1 MQLTNFDIPKGFSS
15 FVTNL
20 GIKDN
25 TDDFVLVKSEVPCVA
40 DGVFTQS
47 LFAGPSVT
55 ISRRNLQDA
64 QAQGIIVI
72 SKNANVANGAIGVA
86 DAEEIIQ
93 LVATETGI
101 AAQDIVI
108 ASTGVIGRRYPI
120 EKIRGNL
127 SGIGTKLTTVDFE
140 KAAVGIMTTD
150 TVPKLATRQI
160 GNVKLIGIAKGVGM
174 IEPNMA
180 TLLAFFFTDAA
191 IPKDVL
197 PAIFRP
203 IIDKTFNCLSVDTD
217 TSTSD
222 SAVILA
228 NGLAGE
234 VSQQE
239 FTQALQEIA
248 HELVLKIAQD
258 AEGATKVIEITVDSA
273 IDYAQAKRVAKAIV
287 NSLLVKTA
295 IYGAD
300 PNWGRVAMAIGKCEH
315 DKEINQE
322 KVQIRFDDIQVYP
335 YASSDEKLEQLQK
348 IMSKEKVNIHVSL
361 NIGEAAATVW
371 GCDLSEGYIDING
384 KYST

>member
-1 MQLTNFDIPKGFSS
+1 MQLTNFEIPKGFSS
-15 FVTNL
+15 FVSNL

-55 ISRRNLQDA
+55 ISRRNLTDA

-120 EKIRGNL
+120 EKIRGSL
-127 SGIGTKLTTVDFE
+127 SGIGTKLTTADFE

-160 GNVKLIGIAKGVGM
+160 GNAKLIGIAKGVGM

-191 IPKDVL
+191 IPKDIL

-258 AEGATKVIEITVDSA
+258 AEGATKVIEVTVDTA

-287 NSLLVKTA
+287 NSPLVKTA

-300 PNWGRVAMAIGKCEH
+300 PNWGRVAMAIGKCED

-322 KVQIRFDDIQVYP
+322 KVVIKFDFIQVYP
-335 YASSDEKLEQLQK
+335 DTYSEEKLEQLQK
-348 IMSKEKVNIHVSL
+348 IMSQEKVNIHVSL